1 MFGNVQYIPYICTY
15 KRYIFNKLKEI
26 KMKNATNA
34 TKKQANTYRV
44 YDSMGRA
51 TDIAI
56 TASNKAEA
64 LATLKQQVMNKEVT
78 LPGSCFILRRSYTGG
93 VRG

>member
-1 MFGNVQYIPYICTY
+1 M
-15 KRYIFNKLKEI
+15 E
-26 KMKNATNA
+26 NATKA

-44 YDSMGRA
+44 FDSMGRS

-64 LATLKQQVMNKEVT
+64 LATLKQQVTNKEVT
-78 LPGSCFILRRSYTGG
+78 LPAGSCFILRRSYKNF
-93 VRG
+93 